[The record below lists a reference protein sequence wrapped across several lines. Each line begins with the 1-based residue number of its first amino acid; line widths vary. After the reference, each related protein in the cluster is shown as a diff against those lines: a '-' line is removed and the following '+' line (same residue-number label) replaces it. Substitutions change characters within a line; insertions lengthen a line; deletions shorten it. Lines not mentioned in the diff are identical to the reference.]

1 MRFRATGEKRL
12 PTHPRRQESAA
23 SQARA
28 SFESISDEKMRICMI
43 PEGSSENPLGEHS
56 TFPQVATTLR
66 CAASSPGR
74 EIPASDHADPHFL
87 VISEPNFGPGLGDG
101 GLSGRRDWGSR
112 GWRAGTRDRGEA
124 EAQGA
129 PARAGESQRQR
140 GLGQP
145 SGLFLVSRP
154 GEIQQQRGAN
164 SAPRLPRPRPCPR
177 GRPPGPRA
185 HRTPRKKNAR
195 PRLRGTGRLLR
206 PCGLPGPYRLSPLM

>member
-28 SFESISDEKMRICMI
+28 SFESISHEKMRIRMI

-66 CAASSPGR
+66 CAAPSPGR
-74 EIPASDHADPHFL
+74 EMPASDHADPHFL

-140 GLGQP
+140 GFGQP

-154 GEIQQQRGAN
+154 GRNPATAGRQQLP
-164 SAPRLPRPRPCPR
+164 APAKPPPLPTRTPAVPE
-177 GRPPGPRA
+177 RPPHPAQKKRPAPPSRNRA
-185 HRTPRKKNAR
+185 PSASL
-195 PRLRGTGRLLR
+195 RLAGV
-206 PCGLPGPYRLSPLM
+206 YRLSPLM